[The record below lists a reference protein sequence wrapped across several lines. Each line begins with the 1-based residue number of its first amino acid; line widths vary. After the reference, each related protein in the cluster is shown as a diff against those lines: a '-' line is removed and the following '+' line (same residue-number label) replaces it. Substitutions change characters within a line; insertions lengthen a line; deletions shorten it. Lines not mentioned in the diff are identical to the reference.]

1 MTKPRVLVIDDEPAL
16 ARVLEGVFRYAG
28 FDTALAGD
36 GNRGLAAFDAAR
48 FDVVVSDIIMPEREG
63 FDTIRQIRQR
73 SPDVVIVALSGCGR
87 RDPSV
92 FRAIALEVG
101 ADAFL
106 PKPFVND
113 ELVALVKAKL
123 AAREPVLLV

>member
-28 FDTALAGD
+28 FDTVLAGD
-36 GNRGLAAFDAAR
+36 GNRGLAAFEAAR

-73 SPDVVIVALSGCGR
+73 SQDVVIVALSGCGR
-87 RDPSV
+87 LDPGI
-92 FRAIALEVG
+92 FRALAHEVG

-106 PKPFVND
+106 QKPFLND
-113 ELVALVKAKL
+113 ELIALVNDKL
-123 AAREPVLLV
+123 AARDAVTLV